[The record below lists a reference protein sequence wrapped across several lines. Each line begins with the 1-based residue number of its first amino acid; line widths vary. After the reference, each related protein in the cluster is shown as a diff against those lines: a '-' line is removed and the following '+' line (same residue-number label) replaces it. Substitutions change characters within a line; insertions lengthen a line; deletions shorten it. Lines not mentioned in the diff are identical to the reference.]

1 MRYKISAKRF
11 GEYYDFYNSEKPVD
25 DFLNNVRTKF
35 RPSGLV
41 LIKCGFIIENI
52 QQALSENVRPIL
64 NNGTGLQKHIERHT
78 LMSDILY

>member
-1 MRYKISAKRF
+1 MKYKISAKRF
-11 GEYYDFYNSEKPVD
+11 GKYYDFYNSEQLVD

-35 RPSGLV
+35 RPSDLV
-41 LIKCGFIIENI
+41 LVKCRFIIENI

-78 LMSDILY
+78 LMSDIL